1 MKDAKTHWNDVYAA
15 RSPLDVSWYQ
25 AEPRLSL
32 ELVAA
37 SGISAEQP
45 LIDVGGGASLLVDC
59 LLDRGFTDVAVLD
72 LSRNALAHAQRRLGA
87 RAVNVEWHEQDVT
100 RFVAPRRF
108 ALWHDRA
115 VFHFLTEAAD
125 REQYVRALRRAIPV
139 GGHVIM
145 AAFAI
150 GGPTRCSNLDIVQY
164 DAGKM
169 QAALGHEFR
178 LVEERAELHV
188 TPAAKQ
194 QKFGFFRFLRIS

>member
-37 SGISAEQP
+37 TGISAAQP
-45 LIDVGGGASLLVDC
+45 IIDVGGGASLLVDR

-72 LSRNALAHAQRRLGA
+72 VSRNALAHAQRRLGA
-87 RAVNVEWHEQDVT
+87 RAASVEWHEQDVT
-100 RFVAPRRF
+100 RFVAPRHF

-139 GGHVIM
+139 GGHAIM
-145 AAFAI
+145 AAFGI
-150 GGPTRCSNLDIVQY
+150 GGPTQCSMLDIVQY
-164 DAGKM
+164 DAEKM
-169 QAALGHEFR
+169 QAALGHEFQ
-178 LVEERAELHV
+178 LMEERAELHL

-194 QKFGFFRFLRIS
+194 QQFGFFRFLRVG